1 MKRGFTT
8 KISVQSDDAPTLSQA
23 QLERAEYRVAGKR
36 VSKPVWQTAVRAQL
50 AKKRISIMLGAAIIE
65 HFKLA
70 AGERGY
76 QTLINDTLRRA
87 VEGEALIKEVRHIIQ
102 QELAVYSRN

>member
-1 MKRGFTT
+1 MKRGSTT
-8 KISVQSDDAPTLSQA
+8 KISEQSDDAPTLSQA
-23 QLERAEYRVAGKR
+23 QLERARYRVAGKR

-50 AKKRISIMLGAAIIE
+50 AKKRISIMLDAAIIE

-87 VEGEALIKEVRHIIQ
+87 VEGEALINEVRHVIQ
-102 QELAVYSRN
+102 EELAVYNRN